1 MTDVWL
7 FGFGVTRPP
16 ARPPSETVPPCH
28 TMRPPPPATTPIV
41 DSSLLTALSLLLLL
55 LLLHCAPA
63 AAASKTFLPVALSD
77 MPSPTVSMWQTCD
90 KINDPS
96 SAACRCPCDSTLVT
110 ITQRYPGHLKCV
122 DPAGNS
128 LGGAEA
134 AAANGGEAAGSP
146 TVFDESTCYNA
157 DFAQH
162 GSSGQACGT
171 STPYFSESSGFTR
184 CACMEKCL
192 QDGASCRF
200 LVTVSTTGECS
211 LFDNRAQ
218 GCPLVVRH
226 AVAENATE
234 PTEHPEGFA
243 ATTWAHVGQHSAA
256 GTVAA
261 NVASN
266 DTGSSSSSSSSSS
279 SAASSSAAYY
289 SKSSCAQLGWA
300 LTDVISP
307 SSSAGRANTSI

>member
-1 MTDVWL
+1 MKPSKSIPVTDVWL

-63 AAASKTFLPVALSD
+63 AAASKTFLPVARSD

-134 AAANGGEAAGSP
+134 AAANEYGVTTIDYAEAHLRYS
-146 TVFDESTCYNA
+146 VLLQEHFRK
-157 DFAQH
+157 H
-162 GSSGQACGT
+162 GPPMLQSITLS
-171 STPYFSESSGFTR
+171 
-184 CACMEKCL
+184 CL
-192 QDGASCRF
+192 TDAMP
-200 LVTVSTTGECS
+200 V
-211 LFDNRAQ
+211 
-218 GCPLVVRH
+218 
-226 AVAENATE
+226 
-234 PTEHPEGFA
+234 
-243 ATTWAHVGQHSAA
+243 SAA
-256 GTVAA
+256 GQQRHVHARTSF
-261 NVASN
+261 ASQF
-266 DTGSSSSSSSSSS
+266 GHF
-279 SAASSSAAYY
+279 
-289 SKSSCAQLGWA
+289 
-300 LTDVISP
+300 
-307 SSSAGRANTSI
+307 